1 MLSRKSK
8 LVAFIFSVLF
18 LLILKYAI
26 DHNAETLP
34 QVLQLIAYGAL
45 PIAGGL
51 ITLSFCSLL
60 EPLSDAESS
69 ATFHLLQQISE
80 GSTRN
85 FSIGFLVTAYLSLVR
100 PPLVASTSFL
110 PYIEWVA
117 IALAVYLMY
126 SMPKHSTKES
136 NASSEALGW
145 KEHIQKVKRETGRD
159 LMRITSGMEQFVDH
173 GVKEPL
179 LVYLTLHL
187 QRLGEIEEGI
197 INTLSPLIDYQ
208 KNAGR
213 HKLYLLFFPWA
224 KRKFAMRS
232 KKAREYLLNTL
243 LEKIDGLWSE

>member
-8 LVAFIFSVLF
+8 FVAFIFSVLF

-34 QVLQLIAYGAL
+34 RVLQLIAYGAL

-69 ATFHLLQQISE
+69 ATFHLLRQISE

-85 FSIGFLVTAYLSLVR
+85 FSIGFLVTAYFSLVR
-100 PPLVASTSFL
+100 PRLVASASFL
-110 PYIEWVA
+110 PYIEWGA

-126 SMPKHSTKES
+126 SMPRPSTKKS
-136 NASSEALGW
+136 NAVSEDLGW

-159 LMRITSGMEQFVDH
+159 LVRITSGMEQFVDH

-187 QRLGEIEEGI
+187 QRLGEIEEDI
-197 INTLSPLIDYQ
+197 INTLSPLINYQ
-208 KNAGR
+208 KNDGR
-213 HKLYLLFFPWA
+213 HKLYLLFFPWV
-224 KRKFAMRS
+224 KRKSAMRS

>member
-8 LVAFIFSVLF
+8 LAAFIFSVLF
-18 LLILKYAI
+18 LLTLKYVI
-26 DHNAETLP
+26 DHNVETLP
-34 QVLQLIAYGAL
+34 RVLQLITYGAL

-60 EPLSDAESS
+60 EPLSDTGSS

-80 GSTRN
+80 GSWRN
-85 FSIGFLVTAYLSLVR
+85 FSVGFLVTAYLSLIR
-100 PPLVASTSFL
+100 PRLIIDASFL

-126 SMPKHSTKES
+126 SMPRPSTKES
-136 NASSEALGW
+136 NTGSESLGW

-159 LMRITSGMEQFVDH
+159 LMRITSGMEQFLDH

-197 INTLSPLIDYQ
+197 INTLSPLINYQ

-232 KKAREYLLNTL
+232 KKAREYLLNAL
-243 LEKIDGLWSE
+243 LETIDGLWSE